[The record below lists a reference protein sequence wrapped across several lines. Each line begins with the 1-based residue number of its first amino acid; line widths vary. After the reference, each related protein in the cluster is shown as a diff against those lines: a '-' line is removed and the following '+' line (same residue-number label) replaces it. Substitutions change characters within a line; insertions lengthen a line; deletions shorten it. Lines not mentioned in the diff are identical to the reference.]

1 MIFCFWLHPR
11 VIFEV
16 VRMLHLDEYPRN
28 IMAAKKTTA
37 GKTTR
42 ARAGRKV
49 STKAHSVL
57 RIRGARVH
65 NLKNVSLELPHN
77 HLIVITGVSGS
88 GKSSLAFDTIYA
100 EGQRR
105 YVESLSAYARQ
116 FLERMNKP
124 DVDFIQGIAP
134 AISIVQK
141 TISRNPRSTVGTTT
155 EVYDYLRLLFA
166 RIGKTFCRHDGTLVQ
181 RDSVRT
187 AMERLETLPEGS
199 KLYVLFPMHAHEG
212 HGMDEE
218 LDNLRKQGFIRIV
231 VGEEL
236 FSLEDVSTV
245 QADKEDVF
253 VLVDRLV
260 WRSDADKTRITDSL
274 ETAFIEGEGNLRIR
288 ILESG
293 EEWKFSTRHDCGVCG
308 TLYTEPDAQLFS
320 FNSPAGAC
328 PSCQG
333 FGRTTGIDPKLVI
346 PNENKTLTEGAVQ
359 PWTTPKHGKHQ
370 RDMEKSAAAAE
381 LRLNVPWREL
391 SVKEREYVW
400 QGGKGF
406 KGIQGFFDMVESKN
420 YKMHYR
426 ILMARYRGY
435 TICAACE
442 GTRLQA
448 DALAVLVGGKHL
460 GDLVRLPI
468 DRLHAF
474 FETIRLTDFEMEV
487 ADRILREIR
496 KRLAILNNIGLG
508 YLTLDRLSHTLSGG
522 ESQRINIATSLGSS
536 LVGALYVLDEPTI
549 GLHPRDNSR
558 LIDIL
563 LSLRDS
569 GNTVIVV
576 EHDTEMMQ
584 VADLIVDIGPMA
596 GEHGGEII
604 AVAPIEKLKKV
615 RQSLTGQYLSGKRAI
630 PVPESRRTQ
639 TAALKIREARHNNLK
654 SIDVSIPLGVLTCVT
669 GVSGSGKS
677 TLVTDILYAGLK
689 KEFEGA
695 YEEEVGSFG
704 GFTGIKRITRVELVD
719 QSPIGRTPRS
729 NPVTYLKAFDGIR
742 DLFASTAAA
751 KLRGYAAGA
760 FSFNVPGGRCDICEG
775 DGFIKVEMQFMADLY
790 LECEACGGKRYKRDI
805 LEIRYHGKNI
815 VDVLDMTVTEA
826 LQFFEH
832 VPRIANKLQV
842 LDDVGLGYMRLGQP
856 ATTLSGGEAQRLKLA
871 LHLSSRNTGHTLFL
885 FDEPTTGLHVHDIH
899 KLLNCF
905 EALIATG
912 HSVLIIE
919 HNLDV
924 IKCADWIIDLG
935 PEGGEAGGYVVAA
948 GTPEQVAAVEASHT
962 GRYLREVLKQ
972 QQRTAEL

>member
-1 MIFCFWLHPR
+1 MS
-11 VIFEV
+11 
-16 VRMLHLDEYPRN
+16 
-28 IMAAKKTTA
+28 AKKTTA
-37 GKTTR
+37 GKTSRKRT
-42 ARAGRKV
+42 GRNA
-49 STKAHSVL
+49 STQAHSVL

-77 HLIVITGVSGS
+77 RLIVVTGVSGS

-134 AISIVQK
+134 AIAIVQK

-231 VGEEL
+231 VGEDL
-236 FSLEDVSTV
+236 FNLEEITTV
-245 QADKEDVF
+245 QAAKGEVF
-253 VLVDRLV
+253 VLVDRIV
-260 WRSDADKTRITDSL
+260 WRSDADKGRITDSL
-274 ETAFIEGEGNLRIR
+274 ETAFVEGEGYMRIR
-288 ILESG
+288 VLESG

-308 TLYTEPDAQLFS
+308 TQYTEPEAQLFS

-328 PSCQG
+328 PACQG

-346 PNENKTLTEGAVQ
+346 PNETKTLADGAVQ

-370 RDMEKSAAAAE
+370 RDMAKAAAAAE

-391 SVKEREYVW
+391 SVKEREFVW

-442 GTRLQA
+442 GSRLQP

-460 GDLVRLPI
+460 GELVRLPL
-468 DRLHAF
+468 DRLQSF
-474 FETIRLTDFEMEV
+474 FETIRLTDFELEV
-487 ADRILREIR
+487 ADRILQEIR
-496 KRLAILNNIGLG
+496 KRLTILNDIGLG

-522 ESQRINIATSLGSS
+522 ESQRINIATSLGSA

-549 GLHPRDNSR
+549 GLHPRDNMR

-604 AVAPIEKLKKV
+604 AVAPIDKLKKN

-630 PVPESRRTQ
+630 PVPQSRRAH
-639 TAALKIREARHNNLK
+639 TASLKIREAQHNNLK
-654 SIDVSIPLGVLTCVT
+654 SIDVSIPLRTLTCVT

-677 TLVTDILYAGLK
+677 TLVTDVLYAGLK
-689 KEFEGA
+689 KELEGA

-704 GFTGIKRITRVELVD
+704 GFTGIKRITHVELVD

-742 DLFASTAAA
+742 ELFASTAAA
-751 KLRGYAAGA
+751 KLRGHAPGA

-790 LECEACGGKRYKRDI
+790 LECEACGGKRYKREI
-805 LEIRYHGKNI
+805 LEIRYRGKNI

-826 LQFFEH
+826 LQFFEN
-832 VPRIANKLQV
+832 VPRIANKLQI

-885 FDEPTTGLHVHDIH
+885 FDEPTTGLHIHDIR

-905 EALIATG
+905 EALIETG

-962 GRYLREVLKQ
+962 GRYLREILKQ